1 MNSFIQFPRQALPD
15 KRKTEKWRKQCVL
28 WADSKSMLHSSPVRK
43 SIRNKRINYDLLR
56 GKIHMEDVAVLLNP
70 ADIEADYLPEKI
82 QHFPIM
88 NSKLEVLI
96 GEELKRPFEWRAVV
110 TNMNA
115 VSEIENTKKQELLA
129 AIQETIADS
138 SLSEEEYAQ
147 KIEEISE
154 YYTYE
159 YQDFRELRANEYI
172 KHYSKELNFPLMFNS
187 GYRDA
192 LAVGEEIYLLDIV
205 SGEPYMERI
214 NPEKIR
220 VYRAGYSNKIED
232 ADVIVIEDYWSPG
245 RIIDT
250 YYDSMSK
257 RDIEY
262 LENLPD
268 YIFSGTGELG
278 TVDERYGMLPKTMFD
293 DDSFSAESPFDT
305 TNFNVEPQLTPYDS
319 AGNVRVMKVLWKSRR
334 KIKKVSWYDD
344 ETGEKKFGFFTEGYV
359 LREEKGEEEQV
370 LWVNEAW
377 EGTLI
382 GGSNHNFE
390 DHKHDGTYGIFVNIR
405 PRPIQYNR
413 LSNPS
418 KCHLGVIGTIYN
430 MNDDKPFSLV
440 DMMKPYNYLYDVLH
454 YRLVDALASS
464 WGSLVDVDLA
474 KIPSKW
480 SFDKWLYFAKVNHLS
495 VSNSMNEIQEGP
507 AKGKLVG
514 SLNNNTQRVI
524 NDASGTYIQQLMNLA
539 EYVKSEMGEIV
550 GITKQREG
558 QVANRETVGGVER
571 SVLQSSYITE
581 RYFAMHNDTKRRAL
595 EAFVETAKI
604 AARGKKIKFRYIASD
619 TSQKLM
625 EFDGDEFAENDY
637 GIVVDASSDVVNLD
651 QKLDQL
657 AQAALQNQMASL
669 SDIMKMWTST
679 NSLAE
684 KIRLMQN
691 AENKRNQQAQQVQ
704 QAEMQQAQQA
714 AQNQMMIEQAKLEQ
728 QAAMNT
734 EDNDTRILVAQI
746 QAESRMNNETE
757 PDGIEAPMSQEA
769 REKLKEQIRE
779 FNIKVQQ
786 ENKKLDIMKEK
797 NDISRIAAKKKPSN
811 K

>member
-115 VSEIENTKKQELLA
+115 VSEIENTKKQELLSA
-129 AIQETIADS
+129 LQETIADT
-138 SLSEEEYAQ
+138 SLNEEEYAQ

-205 SGEPYMERI
+205 SGEPYMERV

-220 VYRAGYSNKIED
+220 VYRSGYSNKIED

-268 YIFSGTGELG
+268 YIFGGTGELG

-293 DDSFSAESPFDT
+293 DDSFSADSPFDT

-669 SDIMKMWTST
+669 SDIMKMWTSA

-691 AENKRNQQAQQVQ
+691 AENKRNQQTQQAQ

-728 QAAMNT
+728 QAAMNS

-746 QAESRMNNETE
+746 QAESRMNNGTE
-757 PDGIEAPMSQEA
+757 PDGIEEPMSQEA
-769 REKLKEQIRE
+769 REKLKEQVRE